1 MKETEIWAIN
11 IEGNLQICTL
21 PRIDQMST
29 YVLLEQEDWFED
41 EIDFVRKFITE
52 EMFVLDIGAN
62 HGVYALS
69 IARLLSTGHVFAFEP
84 TSSPA
89 KKLISSISLNGLADR
104 VTLIQAGLSAE
115 TKRARIG
122 VSLNSEL
129 NSLYSSSSEFEDIQL
144 LALDEFI
151 YLNQVNRTIDFVKLD
166 AEGEEINVLKGGKRF
181 FTEQSPLVMFELK
194 HGNQI
199 NHQLIQAFK
208 EFGYQIYRLLPD
220 VNLLV
225 EYQDSFSD
233 GYQLNLFAC
242 KSDRATYLKGRGF
255 LVDTQTVEDLLSSN
269 LRITLDCESQLQEL
283 PFSAQISSDWF
294 QDRFK
299 IRKEYLASMSA
310 CLNSYKKEFSPAE
323 RYAMI
328 IFALHTIEKLIKEQ
342 GGDLFACLLLRL
354 HLLHISGRRSIAV
367 QQAIALLKVSEGGA
381 RPQWPFLPPLSTDFF
396 RVVRSNPSSWLT
408 CCIQEFING
417 RSHFSSY
424 FKPINF
430 IPSPELLSNLNKSLK
445 TDRVAVLGNIRMNQA
460 IHLKKNHDLFNPEI
474 SWNAEI
480 WDKLCF
486 R

>member
-1 MKETEIWAIN
+1 MTEKIIWQIN

-21 PRIDQMST
+21 PRIDQMSA
-29 YVLLEQEDWFED
+29 YILLEQEDWFED
-41 EIDFVRKFITE
+41 EIDFVRKFITG

-89 KKLISSISLNGLADR
+89 QKLMSSISLNGLAER
-104 VTLIQAGLSAE
+104 ITLIQAGLSSE
-115 TKRARIG
+115 TKQARIG

-129 NSLYSSSSEFEDIQL
+129 NSLYSTGTEFEEIQL
-144 LALDEFI
+144 LALDEFFYVNEI
-151 YLNQVNRTIDFVKLD
+151 NQTIDFVKLD

-194 HGNQI
+194 HGNQV
-199 NHQLIQAFK
+199 NHQLIGAFK

-225 EYQDSFSD
+225 KFQDSFSD

-242 KSDRATYLKGRGF
+242 KPDRANKLNERGL
-255 LVDTQTVEDLLSSN
+255 LVDASTVEDLLSSN
-269 LRITLDCESQLQEL
+269 LRITLDWENQLQEL
-283 PFSAQISSDWF
+283 PFSTQIPSEWF
-294 QDRFK
+294 QDGFE

-328 IFALHTIEKLIKEQ
+328 VFALHTIEQLIKEQ
-342 GGDLFACLLLRL
+342 RGDLFACLLLRL
-354 HLLHISGRRSIAV
+354 HLLHISGRRSVAV
-367 QQAIALLKVSEGGA
+367 QQAAALLKVSEAGA

-396 RVVRSNPSSWLT
+396 RAVKSDPISWLT
-408 CCIQEFING
+408 CCIQEFIND

-430 IPSPELLSNLNKSLK
+430 IPTPGLLSNLNKSLK
-445 TDRVAVLGNIRMNQA
+445 TDRVAVLGNIRMN
-460 IHLKKNHDLFNPEI
+460 HTLYLKENHDLFNP
-474 SWNAEI
+474 
-480 WDKLCF
+480 
-486 R
+486 